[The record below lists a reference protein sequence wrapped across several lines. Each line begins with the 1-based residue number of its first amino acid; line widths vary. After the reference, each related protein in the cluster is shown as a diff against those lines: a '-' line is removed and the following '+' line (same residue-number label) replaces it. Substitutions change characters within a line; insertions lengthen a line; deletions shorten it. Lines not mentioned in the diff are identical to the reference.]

1 MKLWSSFDQEYILK
15 RLNELYEEGAVL
27 KFWQNNEDM
36 REEYTATFNS
46 VTIEKCSIKLTKE
59 SAPYYTR
66 IAPLSPVFFHYP
78 AGDMI
83 FKKDIFKLENGG
95 LSFKTP
101 SEVRM
106 RDRRSVERFTYKYPD
121 FKNISY
127 KVEGEDETQHDIILD
142 ISLRGL
148 AFVIDAKRKAKYE
161 IGKTVYIT
169 SITDQELPQQH
180 EAKIASVNRY
190 RVSGEGL
197 QTHLLRIGVEFTQ
210 TLNSITYDSIGSLV
224 KKRQNKLKGL
234 DTNLFNGLN
243 PDDYQKQLAKI
254 HDKNPQL
261 AINISES
268 VEDIDRLRYM
278 TIDMKREFFLNFS
291 LDLMACALRMSS
303 KELIND
309 LLSEV
314 TAGVREEFLMK
325 YDQPKPASAIN
336 KAQDELR
343 KYIHEK
349 ERSGELVLSPKS
361 FVKYV

>member
-1 MKLWSSFDQEYILK
+1 MKLWSSFEQDYILK
-15 RLNELYEEGAVL
+15 KLTDLYEEGAVF

-36 REEYTATFNS
+36 REEYTATFSS
-46 VTIEKCSIKLTKE
+46 VTSEKCSIKLTRE
-59 SAPYYTR
+59 SASLYTR
-66 IAPLSPVFFHYP
+66 IAPLSPIFFHYP

-83 FKKDIFKLENGG
+83 FKKDVFKLENGG

-101 SEVRM
+101 SEIRL
-106 RDRRSVERFTYKYPD
+106 RDKRSVERFTYKYPD

-127 KVEGEDETQHDIILD
+127 TVGDETETQHDIIID

-161 IGKTVYIT
+161 LGSKILIS
-169 SITDQELPQQH
+169 SITDQELPQKH
-180 EAKIASVNRY
+180 EAKVASVNRY
-190 RVSGEGL
+190 RLSGEGL
-197 QTHLLRIGVEFTQ
+197 QNHLLRIGVEFTQ
-210 TLNSITYDSIGSLV
+210 TLESITYDSIGSLV

-234 DTNLFNGLN
+234 DTSMFNGLN

-254 HDKNPQL
+254 HEKNPQL
-261 AINISES
+261 AVNISEA

-278 TIDMKREFFLNFS
+278 TTDMKRDFFLNFS
-291 LDLMACALRMSS
+291 VDLMACALRMSS

-314 TAGVREEFLMK
+314 TDGVREEFLEK
-325 YDQPKPASAIN
+325 YDVPKPASAIN

-343 KYIHEK
+343 KFIKEK
-349 ERSGELVLSPKS
+349 ERDGSFVLSPKS